1 MQPRN
6 HREDRKACCEASC
19 GVTPSPRAAVAITV
33 TPETLKDYVV
43 CAAFGILTAWPPS
56 TVEERVDCDDDA

>member
-33 TPETLKDYVV
+33 TAETLKDY
-43 CAAFGILTAWPPS
+43 ILTAWPPS